1 MEKEMVK
8 LNEILTK
15 KIPVI
20 VEAIEKADPVTED
33 YNKLLTNFN
42 SSMVIYSEI
51 QQMFAAKALAAAKAE
66 KEAEKDGTNN

>member
-1 MEKEMVK
+1 MEKDMIK

-42 SSMVIYSEI
+42 SSMVIYSEL
-51 QQMFAAKALAAAKAE
+51 QQMFAAKAMAAAKAE
-66 KEAEKDGTNN
+66 KEAENNGTNN